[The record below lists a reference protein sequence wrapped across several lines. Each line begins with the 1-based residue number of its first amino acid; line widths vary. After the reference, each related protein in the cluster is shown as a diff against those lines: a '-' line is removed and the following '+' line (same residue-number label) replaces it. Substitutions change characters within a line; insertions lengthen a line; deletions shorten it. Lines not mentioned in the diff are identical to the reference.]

1 MAGTFKLAW
10 RNLGRNRRRT
20 VITAVALAVGMSLC
34 VASYGW
40 MDGVNADILHA
51 LTRLDLGH
59 VQVHH
64 PDYPRKRTLK
74 LTIENADDIAA
85 RAQKL
90 KGVRGVT
97 SRVYGFGLASHGT
110 KSAGVQLVGVDP
122 RSEPRVTELHEHINE
137 GRYLDRQPTPWPEGR
152 ALNEEERRRDE
163 DLTREAE
170 EAALAEI
177 QALANADGQGGAG
190 GAGERADGGEGV
202 KQRAEG
208 PPSTPKQ
215 INETQKLASQIDPPP
230 ERPPRVIIGA
240 DLARILK
247 ARLGATIYIITQ
259 TVDGLS
265 AEQRFEVVGIFR
277 TGTTIYDRGRIYL
290 HRQDLQRYLR
300 LGKGVH
306 EVTLLAS
313 AAEEGPRLA
322 SALAVF
328 KGAHSQGSCGS
339 RRPDGSAARPCAGA
353 LVRSWDQIRPDI
365 KSMLALNQASM
376 ALMVAIIFLVAALGV
391 VNTMLM
397 AVFERTRELGMLK
410 AIGLSGWR
418 VLWLVLVETT
428 LLVLVASFFGIALGL
443 GLDLYMMKYGL
454 DLGAMTEGIS
464 IGGMGI
470 SPVIH
475 GKITLEGVLVPVV
488 VLGVMCFLGA
498 LYPGIRAAR
507 MRPAQGMREA

>member
-40 MDGVNADILHA
+40 MDGINADILHA

-64 PDYPRKRTLK
+64 PDYPRERTLK
-74 LTIENADDIAA
+74 LTIDDAGAIVA
-85 RAQKL
+85 RARKL
-90 KGVRGVT
+90 GGVRGVST
-97 SRVYGFGLASHGT
+97 RVYGFGLASHGT

-122 RSEPRVTELHEHINE
+122 RTEPTVTELHEHIVK
-137 GRYLDRQPTPWPEGR
+137 GRYLDGEPTPWPEGR
-152 ALNEEERRRDE
+152 TLTEDERRRDDE
-163 DLTREAE
+163 LTREAE

-177 QALANADGQGGAG
+177 RALADADGA
-190 GAGERADGGEGV
+190 AAPPRSRPS
-202 KQRAEG
+202 RAERPG
-208 PPSTPKQ
+208 EKNMTSR
-215 INETQKLASQIDPPP
+215 LASRIDPPP
-230 ERPPRVIIGA
+230 ARPPRVIIGV

-247 ARLGATIYIITQ
+247 ARVGATIYIITQ

-265 AEQRFEVVGIFR
+265 AEQRFEVAGIFR

-290 HRQDLQRYLR
+290 NEHDLQRYLR
-300 LGKGVH
+300 LGDRVH

-313 AAEEGPRLA
+313 SADLAPRLA
-322 SALAVF
+322 GELSVF
-328 KGAHSQGSCGS
+328 KGAHGGV
-339 RRPDGSAARPCAGA
+339 
-353 LVRSWDQIRPDI
+353 LVQSWDQIRPDI

-428 LLVLVASFFGIALGL
+428 LLVLVASFFGVALGL
-443 GLDLYMMKYGL
+443 GLDLYMMKYGIN
-454 DLGAMTEGIS
+454 LGAMTRGIS

-475 GKITLEGVLVPVV
+475 GAITAEGVLVPVV
-488 VLGVMCFLGA
+488 VLGVMCFFGA
-498 LYPGIRAAR
+498 LYPGVRAAR